1 MSDSIQFSGP
11 ALPEANTVA
20 LATQYEWSESRV
32 DPWMALRTRSHH
44 ENIVESFLQ
53 QKRIEAYLPKL
64 KVVRKSQ
71 GRKRASE
78 MPLFP
83 GYLFVRPRADQYQGM
98 RYIRGSCG
106 LVLAADRKPATMS
119 EKDVEAVRMLVDSGA
134 DLAVDAALVTGQ
146 RVKIIAGPMM
156 GVEGDLVRVNNQQL
170 SLVINVDLV
179 GGSVRVE
186 VDRDTIA
193 VL

>member
-1 MSDSIQFSGP
+1 MSDFIHLSEP
-11 ALPEANTVA
+11 ALPAPNAGA
-20 LATQYEWSESRV
+20 LAMMHELNESGV

-44 ENIVESFLQ
+44 ENIVESSLQ

-106 LVLAADRKPATMS
+106 LVLAADRKPATMP
-119 EKDVEAVRMLVDSGA
+119 EKDVEAVRVLVDSGA
-134 DLAVDAALVTGQ
+134 DLTVDAGLVTGQ

-156 GVEGDLVRVNNQQL
+156 GVEGELVRVNNQQL